1 MHRAPRVVG
10 VAFGVSIG
18 LLVLLVGP
26 LLLFNPWFVSTLQ
39 ARHAVP
45 AAFSATRAEID
56 TVTGSVL
63 ADLFTGGDFAVTL
76 SERPLLDDAERSH
89 MADVSWLVRLLVVA
103 TVVAALV
110 AALCGTLL
118 RGEPRRMAGA
128 LLTTALIIGA
138 AALVLAVV
146 FAVAFEPAF
155 LAFHA
160 IFFPPGTYLFAP
172 GSTLITLFP
181 GGFWFEATL
190 MAGLMVL
197 LSAVAVGAL
206 GLVGRRAPPA
216 TPRSA

>member
-76 SERPLLDDAERSH
+76 KGRPLLDDAERSH
-89 MADVSWLVRLLVVA
+89 LADVSWLVRLLVVA
-103 TVVAALV
+103 AAVAALV

-128 LLTTALIIGA
+128 LFTTALIIGA

-181 GGFWFEATL
+181 EGFWFEATL
-190 MAGLMVL
+190 MAGLTVL